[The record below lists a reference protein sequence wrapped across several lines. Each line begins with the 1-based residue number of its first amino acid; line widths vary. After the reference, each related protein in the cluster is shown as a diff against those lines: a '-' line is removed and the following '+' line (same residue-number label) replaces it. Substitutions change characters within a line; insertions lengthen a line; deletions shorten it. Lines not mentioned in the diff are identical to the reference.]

1 MGVEGGGEGKKELEK
16 EEGGPSSSQQ
26 GERREEKGREREKI
40 GGEGGVEGEGE
51 RYPD

>member
-1 MGVEGGGEGKKELEK
+1 LEN

-26 GERREEKGREREKI
+26 GERSEETERERERI